1 MAKYTGAG
9 RGADS
14 DGARTAALAVR
25 EAQTGNVA
33 ALRDSEARSQSSQC
47 GPARARYLVR
57 AILVGA
63 CHQPGPETLS

>member
-33 ALRDSEARSQSSQC
+33 ALRDSALGSESELC

-57 AILVGA
+57 AISA
-63 CHQPGPETLS
+63 CHQP